1 MRYAGALIIA
11 SLFLLGGSLAGAATN
26 DAAKRNDQGAEM
38 LKQGKLEEALTQFQQ
53 AVVLDPS
60 FLVAQQNLAYVYDQ
74 LGRADEAII
83 AYKRAIE
90 LDPRSAI
97 VFNNLGVLYTKK
109 GQNEEAIQ
117 VLEQG
122 LKVDPTNATLQ
133 KNLENAKKNR
143 GIVQERETKIADAK
157 KQADARPKD
166 PQAAF
171 AVARICAFYGQNDQ
185 ALEWLGKS
193 LELGYYDPERAK
205 ADATFTDLKKDP
217 RFQRLFEKR

>member
-53 AVVLDPS
+53 AVVLDPG

-74 LGRADEAII
+74 LGRADEAIV

-122 LKVDPTNATLQ
+122 LKVDSTNATLQ

-143 GIVQERETKIADAK
+143 EILQERETQIADAK
-157 KQADARPKD
+157 KRAADRPKD
-166 PQAAF
+166 PQAAYD
-171 AVARICAFYGQNDQ
+171 VARACALYHQNDQ
-185 ALEWLGKS
+185 ALEWLGKA
-193 LELGYYDPERAK
+193 LGLGYHDPEGAK
-205 ADATFTDLKKDP
+205 ADVVFAELKKDP
-217 RFQRLFEKR
+217 RFQRIFEKR